1 MCIGIVALLTGRT
14 GEIITI
20 SCFGALSLYI
30 LGMLSLLMLRRKEPE
45 LERPF
50 KVPFYPYFPL
60 IALVIAIVALVAM
73 ITLNI
78 NLSLIYFSL
87 LVLGYFYF
95 KFFTK
100 RTDDAQSTIA
110 A

>member
-1 MCIGIVALLTGRT
+1 MCIGIIALLTGRT

-20 SCFGALSLYI
+20 SVFGALTLYI
-30 LGMLSLLMLRRKEPE
+30 LAMVTLLVLRKKEPA

-60 IALVIAIVALVAM
+60 IALVIAVVALVAM
-73 ITLNI
+73 VTLNI
-78 NLSLIYFSL
+78 TLALIYFSL
-87 LVLGYFYF
+87 LAVSYLWFKYF
-95 KFFTK
+95 TN